1 MLGIA
6 GSVQVQAEAAS
17 AGSAPQGAVLTLL
30 ELALPEVAAH
40 HRVAVLIDAI
50 KVLAGHADHIAFPV
64 LQVSFVDKVSL
75 IHDFPAVLLF

>member
-1 MLGIA
+1 M
-6 GSVQVQAEAAS
+6 
-17 AGSAPQGAVLTLL
+17 L